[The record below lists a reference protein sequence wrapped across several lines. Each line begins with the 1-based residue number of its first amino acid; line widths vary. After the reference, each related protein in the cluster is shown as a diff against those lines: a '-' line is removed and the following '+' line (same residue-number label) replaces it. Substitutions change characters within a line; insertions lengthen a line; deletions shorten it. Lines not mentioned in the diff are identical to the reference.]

1 MDIRTGADCV
11 GIKSGWDEYGIR
23 YNQSSSGVV
32 VRGCHLRCV
41 RCSALSIGSEMS
53 GGVSDVLYED
63 VVILESQAGFR
74 LKTAPGRGGY
84 VQGIALRNIVMEKVG
99 VAISFLPL
107 YGQHADDRYDPTAL
121 PLVSNFTFE
130 NVSGCEISQ
139 AGILEGLP
147 TAPFRQIHITHV
159 HLDLV
164 EGGQGFSCRDVNGT
178 AKDVIPTICKEL
190 QPSIRIRDDAIGSTH
205 VE

>member
-1 MDIRTGADCV
+1 MD
-11 GIKSGWDEYGIR
+11 IKSGWDEYGIQ

-32 VRGCHLRCV
+32 VRGCHLQCLQ
-41 RCSALSIGSEMS
+41 CTALSIGSEMS
-53 GGVSDVLYED
+53 GGVKDILYED
-63 VVILESQAGFR
+63 IVILESLVGFR

-99 VAISFLPL
+99 VAISFLPM

-121 PLVSNFTFE
+121 PVVTDFTFE
-130 NVSGCEISQ
+130 NVTGSEISR

-147 TAPFRQIHITHV
+147 TAPFRHINITHV

-178 AKDVIPTICKEL
+178 AKDVVPAICKEL
-190 QPSIRIRDDAIGSTH
+190 QPTIRKGVDGMPSPYLD
-205 VE
+205 